1 MTAPAPAQAGVS
13 GGRLVRTL
21 VPLGFVVTLVGLVT
35 SFVAPFLPLFLSRD
49 LHASPALASL
59 FLFLMPL
66 AAVAVATVVGRL
78 SDRPALRARLLL
90 LAAASGVAGFALFSF
105 ARNYWV
111 SLALAVT
118 VLAVAASL
126 TPQTFAFSR
135 LRLDQTHPERAAS
148 GISYL
153 RSLLSLA
160 WVAGPPLAALLI
172 ETVTFTGLYLVAAAM
187 YLAVL
192 PVLLGFRTAAGAAA
206 QPGPAPGDAADSD
219 SLPPR
224 RILLGTSAAFTLL
237 QCAGTLGVMSMPLF
251 VGELGEDVGDAG
263 LVLGLCAAL
272 EIPLMLLFGALA
284 ARHSVRRLVLL
295 GAGLGVAYFAVVA
308 ASTHLWQVAAA
319 QLLNASFI
327 AAATGLGM
335 SYFQDLMPTRLG
347 RATTMF
353 SNSYRISAMLAG
365 LVFGAVQV
373 AGYRSSYL
381 LGVGLCVVGLVV
393 LALIRPQQPD
403 GVAAL
408 DRVGLADV
416 S

>member
-1 MTAPAPAQAGVS
+1 MTAPAPAQAS
-13 GGRLVRTL
+13 GGRLVRSL
-21 VPLGFVVTLVGLVT
+21 VPLGLVVTLVGLVT
-35 SFVAPFLPLFLSRD
+35 SFVSPFLPLFLSRN
-49 LHASPALASL
+49 LHASPGMASL

-78 SDRPALRARLLL
+78 SDRPSLRARLLL
-90 LAAASGVAGFALFSF
+90 LGAGCGVVGFTLFGI

-118 VLAVAASL
+118 LLAVAASL

-135 LRLDQTHPERAAS
+135 LRLDQTHPTRAAT

-153 RSLLSLA
+153 RSLLSAA

-172 ETVTFTGLYLVAAAM
+172 ETVDFTGLYLVSAAM

-192 PVLLGFRTAAGAAA
+192 PVLVRFRTAAGAS
-206 QPGPAPGDAADSD
+206 PPPPPADEDAPVTDRDA
-219 SLPPR
+219 PPAR
-224 RILLGTSAAFTLL
+224 GLLLGTSAAFTLL
-237 QCAGTLGVMSMPLF
+237 QCAGTLGVMSMALF
-251 VGELGEDVGDAG
+251 VGELHADVSDAG
-263 LVLGLCAAL
+263 LILGLCAAL
-272 EIPLMLLFGALA
+272 EIPLMLVFGALA
-284 ARHSVRRLVLL
+284 ARHSLRNLVLL
-295 GAGLGVAYFAVVA
+295 GAGVGIAYFAA
-308 ASTHLWQVAAA
+308 MTASTQVWHVAAA
-319 QLLNASFI
+319 QLLNACFI
-327 AAATGLGM
+327 AAVTGLGM

-381 LGVGLCVVGLVV
+381 LGACLCAAG
-393 LALIRPQQPD
+393 LALLAFIRPARS
-403 GVAAL
+403 AAAPP
-408 DRVGLADV
+408 GIAT
-416 S
+416 